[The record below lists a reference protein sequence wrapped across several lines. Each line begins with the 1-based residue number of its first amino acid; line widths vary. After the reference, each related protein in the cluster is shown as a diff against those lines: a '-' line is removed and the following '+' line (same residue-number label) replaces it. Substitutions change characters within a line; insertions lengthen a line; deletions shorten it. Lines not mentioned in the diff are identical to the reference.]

1 MTESTQQKEA
11 FSKTLPDGFYLD
23 PADLDGLRSYLRYMG
38 WLGEGER
45 LESADKAG
53 EGNMN
58 LTLRLSTSRRSFI
71 LKQSRPWVE
80 KYPQIEAPESRALV
94 EIAFYE
100 TAGSRPALRDAMP
113 KLLGSDPDSRVVAL
127 EDLGAARDFTG
138 LYAGGRLS
146 LEELDELVS
155 YLVALHPPFDEE
167 WGEAAEANRER
178 FTNRAM
184 RALNHEHIFRLPL
197 AADNGLDLNAFT
209 PGLQAAAEPLKKDTA
224 YIERVTKL
232 GEIYLADGDSLVH
245 GDFFPGSWLR
255 TDEGLRIIDPEFC
268 FLGTLSFDLG
278 FMLGHL
284 YLADQPPSLGE
295 YFLSRYQEMASSLSD
310 SQLALARQFAG
321 VEVMRRLIGVAQLP
335 LTCGLDEKKELL
347 DLSRQLVL
355 AR

>member
-100 TAGSRPALRDAMP
+100 TAGRRPALRDAMP

-138 LYAGGRLS
+138 LYAGGRLCPTS
-146 LEELDELVS
+146 SHFTHLS
-155 YLVALHPPFDEE
+155 MKS
-167 WGEAAEANRER
+167 GEKRR
-178 FTNRAM
+178 KRTG
-184 RALNHEHIFRLPL
+184 
-197 AADNGLDLNAFT
+197 NGL
-209 PGLQAAAEPLKKDTA
+209 P
-224 YIERVTKL
+224 
-232 GEIYLADGDSLVH
+232 
-245 GDFFPGSWLR
+245 
-255 TDEGLRIIDPEFC
+255 
-268 FLGTLSFDLG
+268 
-278 FMLGHL
+278 
-284 YLADQPPSLGE
+284 
-295 YFLSRYQEMASSLSD
+295 
-310 SQLALARQFAG
+310 
-321 VEVMRRLIGVAQLP
+321 IGP
-335 LTCGLDEKKELL
+335 CGL
-347 DLSRQLVL
+347 SITSTFFACPSPQTMGSI
-355 AR
+355 

>member
-1 MTESTQQKEA
+1 MGESTKQKET
-11 FSKTLPDGFYLD
+11 FSEILPAGFYLD
-23 PADLDGLRSYLRYMG
+23 PADLPGLRSYLRHMG

-80 KYPQIEAPESRALV
+80 KYPQIEAPENRALV

-100 TAGSRPALRDAMP
+100 TAGLRPALRDAMP

-127 EDLGAARDFTG
+127 EDLGAGRDFTD
-138 LYAGGRLS
+138 LYAGGCLS
-146 LEELDELVS
+146 MEELDELVC

-167 WGEAAEANRER
+167 WGEAAETNRER

-184 RALNHEHIFRLPL
+184 RALDHEHIFRLPL
-197 AADNGLDLNAFT
+197 ASDNGLDLNAFT
-209 PGLQAAAEPLKKDTA
+209 PGLQAAAGPLKKDAA
-224 YIERVTKL
+224 YVERVTQL
-232 GEIYLADGDSLVH
+232 GELYLADGESLVH
-245 GDFFPGSWLR
+245 GDYFPGSWLR

-268 FLGTLSFDLG
+268 FLGTFAFDLG

-284 YLADQPPSLGE
+284 YLADQPASLRDR
-295 YFLSRYQEMASSLSD
+295 FLSRYREKASGVSD
-310 SQLALARQFAG
+310 GQLALARQFAG
-321 VEVMRRLIGVAQLP
+321 VEIMRRLIGVAQLP
-335 LTCGLDEKKELL
+335 LTCGLERKKELL
-347 DLSRQLVL
+347 DLSRELVL
-355 AR
+355 FR